1 MTGQNNKQ
9 QQLHFFQIFLHLYA
23 IQETGNCLRTA
34 SRINKIS
41 EMEDLRDSDA
51 GDSEGTFIY
60 ARLGWTGF
68 ILESVPQFSSAESHR
83 IQEKRWQLDGHSVS
97 LGEYQSQRSNQNGQ
111 KGRWQ
116 LTWRG
121 QEAVTHFCSLLLSA
135 PIEWPVT
142 MVATIIAPLCFSSS
156 WGHQWPPSC

>member
-23 IQETGNCLRTA
+23 IQETGKCLRTA

-60 ARLGWTGF
+60 ARLG
-68 ILESVPQFSSAESHR
+68 
-83 IQEKRWQLDGHSVS
+83 
-97 LGEYQSQRSNQNGQ
+97 
-111 KGRWQ
+111 
-116 LTWRG
+116 
-121 QEAVTHFCSLLLSA
+121 
-135 PIEWPVT
+135 
-142 MVATIIAPLCFSSS
+142 
-156 WGHQWPPSC
+156 